1 MLITEAKEAIGARLN
16 DRSIPTNHVRA
27 FASQLEAS
35 LRVFQD
41 GRLVSVFS
49 FLFSWGGV
57 CADDNDDGVEK
68 KTRDDAAIGSIDRRH
83 RRLETVLPHGRR

>member
-1 MLITEAKEAIGARLN
+1 MIAPFQPITFELSRPNSKPLC
-16 DRSIPTNHVRA
+16 
-27 FASQLEAS
+27 ASFKTDAS
-35 LRVFQD
+35 SRY
-41 GRLVSVFS
+41 
-49 FLFSWGGV
+49 FLFFLVGGV